1 MSVYKRNKTWT
12 AHAKWTDRKGK
23 PQQKAKGGFP
33 TKKAAEK
40 AEREL
45 LSQVDSGRLLGG
57 SSPSLADYLVKT
69 WLPKHRQL
77 SSLKASTYETYK
89 MLISVYINPK
99 IGNTRINEI
108 GTVQLENLYMELQ
121 NFGRANTRKS
131 GDQTLSAKTV
141 RNIASIIQKALK
153 DAVRT
158 GLIPFNP
165 SDSALKPKMTSTEAE
180 FMTPENLMKY
190 VASIQNHRYGAI
202 LQLEALTGMRRGELL
217 GLSWSDVDFK
227 TGKIKIHRTRI
238 RAGNQTIFDTP
249 KSKKSRRTIEIDTF
263 TLKKLQAWKIYQAKE
278 RLMLGGTWSD
288 TEDLVV
294 TDPTGKPPSFSAF
307 DRMFKKTLRDAGLE
321 KMKFHSMRH
330 SYVVAALHHGG
341 ALKTVSERVGHA
353 EPAITN
359 RIYNHV
365 VEGDDRNLADRTALF
380 ILGIP
385 DPQVGVNS
393 AQSS

>member
-12 AHAKWTDRKGK
+12 AHPKWTDRQGV
-23 PQQKAKGGFP
+23 PRQKTKGGFP

-40 AEREL
+40 KEREI

-57 SSPSLADYLVKT
+57 SSPTLAEYLLET

-77 SSLKASTYETYK
+77 SNLKASTYETYK

-108 GTVQLENLYMELQ
+108 GTIQLENLFMELQ
-121 NFGRANTRKS
+121 NSGRAKARKD
-131 GDQTLSAKTV
+131 GNQTLSAKTV

-158 GLIPFNP
+158 SLIPFNP
-165 SDSALKPKMTSTEAE
+165 SDSALKPKVIPTEAD

-190 VASIQNHRYGAI
+190 VESIQGHRYGAI

-217 GLSWSDVDFK
+217 GLSWSAIDFK
-227 TGKIKIHRTRI
+227 TGTIKIHRTRI
-238 RAGNQTIFDTP
+238 RAGNMTIFDTP
-249 KSKKSRRTIEIDTF
+249 KSKKSNRTIQIDIY
-263 TLKKLQAWKIYQAKE
+263 TLQKLQVWKIAQAKE

-288 TEDLVV
+288 TENLVV
-294 TDPTGKPPSFSAF
+294 TDSTGKPPSFSAF

-330 SYVVAALHHGG
+330 SFVVAALHNGG

-353 EPAITN
+353 EDSITQ
-359 RIYNHV
+359 RIYNHR
-365 VEGDDRNLADRTALF
+365 VEGDDRKLADSTALY

-385 DPQVGVNS
+385 DTENK
-393 AQSS
+393 AQSSIVS